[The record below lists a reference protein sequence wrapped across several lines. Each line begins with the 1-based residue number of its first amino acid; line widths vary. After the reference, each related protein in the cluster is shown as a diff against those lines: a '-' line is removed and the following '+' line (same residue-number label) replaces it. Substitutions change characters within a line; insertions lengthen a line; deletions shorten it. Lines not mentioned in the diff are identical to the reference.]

1 MKLTDFNSPRWKGVD
16 MESVSKCVGDLR
28 ERDENNRLFGE
39 LDHPEKFEVSLTNA
53 SHMVKN
59 VQLKDGVVHGDV
71 KFLDNEKG
79 ATARELIESGACVMG
94 VRAAGTTHPDGTIT
108 ITKIFSWDVITPNP

>member
-1 MKLTDFNSPRWKGVD
+1 
-16 MESVSKCVGDLR
+16 MESVSKCVGELR

-39 LDHPEKFEVSLTNA
+39 LDGTHDERRVRRPGEKFEVSLTNA

-79 ATARELIESGACVMG
+79 VMAKELIESGACVMG
-94 VRAAGTTHPDGTIT
+94 IRAAGTTSPDGTIT
-108 ITKIFSWDVITPNP
+108 ITEIFSWDVITPNR